1 MKYLFI
7 ILYSLSLFTISA
19 QSKFNRKP
27 TVDAAL
33 DLLSTYTPSQKT
45 LGHFAFTD
53 TLRTS
58 WSNLPMEQFNRK
70 GLWLRDMTDSQRLK
84 IHALLRTVLSAEG
97 YQKAILIMQSD
108 EGLHQR
114 LTTANNLVL
123 ARIYG
128 EDKYF
133 TTFFGEPNEN
143 KTWSFRFEGHHLS
156 LNFSFSPVGVSCT
169 PMFTGVNPALI
180 TSGIR
185 AGQYILSEENE
196 IGCELFNS
204 LSNTLKIKALIS
216 VHPKDADVMTR
227 TGKESFLKSTQGVSY
242 KEFSADQK
250 NMVKGMVRAWV
261 ENLTPALA
269 KEKTQYIEKHLK
281 DATFTWMGTNKTTE
295 LHYFR
300 LYSPDFI
307 IEFTN
312 RDGGIYHYH
321 SLWRNLGEEQ
331 F

>member
-7 ILYSLSLFTISA
+7 ILFSLSLSALSA
-19 QSKFNRKP
+19 QSKFNQKP

-33 DLLSTYTPSQKT
+33 DVLSTYTPAQKSV
-45 LGHFAFTD
+45 GHFAFTD

-70 GLWLRDMTDSQRLK
+70 GLWLKDMTDVQRLK
-84 IHALLRTVLSAEG
+84 IHTLLHTVLSAEG
-97 YQKAILIMQSD
+97 YQKAILIMQYD
-108 EGLHQR
+108 EGIHQR
-114 LTTANNLVL
+114 LTEANNLDL

-133 TTFFGEPNEN
+133 TTFFGEPSEN
-143 KTWSFRFEGHHLS
+143 KIWSFRFEGHHLS
-156 LNFSFSPVGVSCT
+156 LNFTFSPSGVSCT
-169 PMFTGVNPALI
+169 PMFTGINPALI

-185 AGQYILSEENE
+185 AGQYILSEEND
-196 IGCELFNS
+196 IGCSLFKS
-204 LSNTLKIKALIS
+204 LSNMLKTKALIGT
-216 VHPKDADVMTR
+216 HPKDADVMTR
-227 TGKESFLKSTQGVSY
+227 TGKESFLKTSQGVAY
-242 KEFSADQK
+242 KELNAEQK
-250 NMVKGMVRAWV
+250 NIVNGMVSSWV
-261 ENLTPALA
+261 RNLNADLA
-269 KEKTQYIEKHLK
+269 KEKMQYIEKHLH
-281 DATFTWMGTNKTTE
+281 DATFTWMGTNQTTQ

-321 SLWRNLGEEQ
+321 SLWRNLGEEN

>member
-7 ILYSLSLFTISA
+7 VLCSLSFFSVSA
-19 QSKFNRKP
+19 QNKFNQKP

-33 DLLSTYTPSQKT
+33 NLLSTYTPAQKT
-45 LGHFAFTD
+45 IGQFAFTD

-70 GLWLRDMTDSQRLK
+70 GLWLRDMSDSQRLK

-97 YQKAILIMQSD
+97 YQKAISIMQSD
-108 EGLHQR
+108 ESTHQR
-114 LTTANNLVL
+114 LTAANNLTL
-123 ARIYG
+123 AGIYG

-133 TTFFGEPNEN
+133 TTFFGEPSEN

-156 LNFSFSPVGVSCT
+156 LNFTFSPTGVSCT
-169 PMFTGVNPALI
+169 PMFTGINPALI

-196 IGCELFNS
+196 MGSELFKS
-204 LSNTLKIKALIS
+204 LSNTLKTKALIAT
-216 VHPKDADVMTR
+216 HPKDADVMTR
-227 TGKESFLKSTQGVSY
+227 TGKESFLKTSQGVAY
-242 KEFSADQK
+242 KEFNAHQK
-250 NMVKGMVRAWV
+250 NMVQSMVRAWV
-261 ENLTPALA
+261 GNLNIDLA
-269 KEKTQYIEKHLK
+269 KEKMQFIEKHLN
-281 DATFTWMGTNKTTE
+281 DATFTWMGTNQTTE

-300 LYSPDFI
+300 LYSHDFI

-321 SLWRNLGEEQ
+321 SLWRNLSED